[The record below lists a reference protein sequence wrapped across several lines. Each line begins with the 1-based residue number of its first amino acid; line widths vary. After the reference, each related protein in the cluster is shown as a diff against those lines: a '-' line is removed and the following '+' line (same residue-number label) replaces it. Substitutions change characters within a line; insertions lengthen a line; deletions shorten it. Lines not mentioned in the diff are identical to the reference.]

1 MSDDEELTTYTLTG
15 TRQSPRRTRIET
27 DDAAFVIGDDA
38 SPVEYLLGSLL
49 ACVSSTGSYVAH
61 QMDLELEALSATIEG
76 DVDYAAFRGEADAA
90 RAGFQ
95 DVRITLDVEAD
106 ADEETLET
114 WLAAVEERC
123 PVSDTVENGTTVGIG
138 LERA

>member
-1 MSDDEELTTYTLTG
+1 MSDAEELTTYTLTG

-38 SPVEYLLGSLL
+38 SPVESLLGSLF
-49 ACVSSTGSYVAH
+49 ACVSATGSYVAH
-61 QMDLELEALSATIEG
+61 QMDLELEALTGTIEG
-76 DVDYAAFRGEADAA
+76 DIDYAAFRGEADAA

-106 ADEETLET
+106 ADEEALET

-123 PVSDTVENGTTVGIG
+123 PVSDTVKHGTSVGID